1 MSYSNV
7 IEKIRSGKRIIPAS
21 TRDSELIAPADIS
34 FNTEQCFDDMFD
46 PFYNFSIIDTIKLIR
61 IIDKARINKGYKP
74 MLGENND
81 EDCWYDFELMWD
93 KSNDNVCITALV
105 WYSEDEDDGEYWAIE
120 LSNYEKEHVLRMIKE
135 LMERTDK
142 W

>member
-1 MSYSNV
+1 MSYSNI
-7 IEKIRSGKRIIPAS
+7 IEKIRDYKQIIPAS
-21 TRDSELIAPADIS
+21 TRDSELIAPADIL

-46 PFYNFSIIDTIKLIR
+46 PFYNFSIIDTKKLVE

-93 KSNDNVCITALV
+93 KSNDRVCITAMV
-105 WYSEDEDDGEYWAIE
+105 WNSEDEDDGQYWAIE
-120 LSNYEKEHVLRMIKE
+120 LLDYEKEYILKMIKE